1 MTRIERLVLLLASLG
16 GCCAGQ
22 CSAQVAR
29 LELADGGKASAV
41 CIGESEPS
49 TALWVTAGHNFRE
62 CSQATV
68 IWKGQRYPIENLVV
82 AQDVDLAHFQC
93 IAPAEAMPLY
103 AGDPV
108 PQGTLVD
115 VAGYGPEYFGRA
127 TGARVREARLES
139 LDTLEQISEQV
150 VPGDSGGVVAHNR
163 RTFGIIN
170 GFETESPRRTVWTP
184 AVKIHECLSR
194 VYDVQCPPGG
204 CPIYIRRGVRQPMI
218 GIPVGPPQLVTDISP
233 NPPQK
238 YVPAPTPDP
247 ISVQGPRGEK
257 GDRGPQGERGPTG
270 PPGESVSK
278 EHVEAVVTAWL
289 SANMDQLRGEPGPAG
304 SPGRDG
310 KSFTSEEL
318 RVAAAVWLEANRLDL
333 RSPPPSDTQVTK
345 AVADILFADPER
357 FRGPPGKDGSPGSAG
372 PKGDRYVAVPDD
384 EAFKQHV
391 DRWLN
396 ANPQYKDLPG
406 LSKRLDEIESLLSKK
421 QPVQILNSDGTVF
434 SEDVDRGILDPIVIR
449 LEDPK

>member
-1 MTRIERLVLLLASLG
+1 MTRIERMVLLLAFLS

-49 TALWVTAGHNFRE
+49 TALWVTAGHNFRK

-82 AQDVDLAHFQC
+82 AQDADLAHFQC
-93 IAPAEAMPLY
+93 VAPAEAMPLY

-115 VAGYGPEYFGRA
+115 VAGYGLEYFGRE
-127 TGARVREARLES
+127 TGAKVREARLES

-150 VPGDSGGVVAHNR
+150 VPGDSGGIVAHNR

-184 AVKIHECLSR
+184 AAKIHECLSR

-218 GIPVGPPQLVTDISP
+218 GIPVGPPQLVTEISP
-233 NPPQK
+233 TPPQK
-238 YVPAPTPDP
+238 YVPVPTPDP
-247 ISVQGPRGEK
+247 ISSRGIT
-257 GDRGPQGERGPTG
+257 GPQGPQG
-270 PPGESVSK
+270 PPGPAGRDGRDVSK
-278 EHVEAVVTAWL
+278 EHVESVVNAWL
-289 SANMDQLRGEPGPAG
+289 SANMSQLQPDLTTIEQRITALEQRPFRIILANDGKIVDDETYPAGEP
-304 SPGRDG
+304 
-310 KSFTSEEL
+310 
-318 RVAAAVWLEANRLDL
+318 VVLDL
-333 RSPPPSDTQVTK
+333 KRIRSVS
-345 AVADILFADPER
+345 
-357 FRGPPGKDGSPGSAG
+357 G
-372 PKGDRYVAVPDD
+372 
-384 EAFKQHV
+384 
-391 DRWLN
+391 
-396 ANPQYKDLPG
+396 AN
-406 LSKRLDEIESLLSKK
+406 
-421 QPVQILNSDGTVF
+421 
-434 SEDVDRGILDPIVIR
+434 
-449 LEDPK
+449 